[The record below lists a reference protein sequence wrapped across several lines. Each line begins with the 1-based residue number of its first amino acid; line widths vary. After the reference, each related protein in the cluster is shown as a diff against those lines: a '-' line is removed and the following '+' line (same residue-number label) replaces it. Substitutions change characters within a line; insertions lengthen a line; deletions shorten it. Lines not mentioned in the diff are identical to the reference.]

1 MIFYKTQEEIELLRL
16 SNQMVGKTLGEVAK
30 VISDGISTMQLDT
43 IAEEFIRDNHAIPAF
58 KGYGGF
64 PGTLC
69 ISINEEVVHGIPS
82 KSRIIKNGDVVSVDC
97 GVLMNNYVG
106 DSAFTFR
113 IGETDEAVNKLLD
126 VTKESLYK
134 GIEQAVEGKRLG
146 DIGSAIQKHVQ
157 KHGFSVVREMVGHGV
172 GRHLHEDPQVPNYGK
187 NGRGIKLKTGLVI
200 AIEPMINMGKRNV
213 YQKEDGWTIVAQD
226 RKPSAHFEHT
236 IAVQKGK
243 ADILSTFDYIYEVLN
258 NKSN

>member
-243 ADILSTFDYIYEVLN
+243 ADILSTNV
-258 NKSN
+258 SR